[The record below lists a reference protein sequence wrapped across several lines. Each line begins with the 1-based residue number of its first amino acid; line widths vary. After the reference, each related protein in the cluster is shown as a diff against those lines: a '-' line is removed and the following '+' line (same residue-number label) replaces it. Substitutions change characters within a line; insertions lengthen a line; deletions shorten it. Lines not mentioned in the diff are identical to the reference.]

1 MVHRKRV
8 HVSVTVVSGW
18 CGSSHSAWRTGTE
31 GQGLNTQD
39 LKAGRL
45 KEIDDVDKN
54 TFTSLTHKHTDTHGA
69 THLHTSNK

>member
-1 MVHRKRV
+1 M
-8 HVSVTVVSGW
+8 SVTLVSGW
-18 CGSSHSAWRTGTE
+18 CGSSHSAWRSDTE

-54 TFTSLTHKHTDTHGA
+54 TFTSLAFIHRHTLSNTSAHLQQMTH
-69 THLHTSNK
+69 

>member
-1 MVHRKRV
+1 M
-8 HVSVTVVSGW
+8 SVTLALVGGW
-18 CGSSHSAWRTGTE
+18 CGSSRPAWRSDTE
-31 GQGLNTQD
+31 GQGLSTQG

-54 TFTSLTHKHTDTHGA
+54 SLHLGLFYKHTGTHSQ